1 MKRVKVPSTTAHL
14 VLLEA
19 GYRCAN
25 PVCRQIITIDVHH
38 IVPVKEGGG
47 NKPDNLLALCPNC
60 HALVHREGVQ
70 KRAVE
75 AWKSLIVSL
84 NNPNRASADI
94 LLLLYEEQKRFDSD
108 SKTEEHPA
116 PQFRFSGDSLGF
128 LAGLITS
135 GLAEIS
141 RRFLGAGMFGAS
153 HPTFEVRLTDKGMS
167 LVTAWRAGDPDAIA
181 ATLSGESHDG
191 VKFGDSAEAEVIKGQ
206 LGEKRL

>member
-141 RRFLGAGMFGAS
+141 RRFLGAGMFGARIQRSRSDLLIKACPLLLHGVLVILMLLPLLYQVS
-153 HPTFEVRLTDKGMS
+153 HMMGSSSEILLKLR
-167 LVTAWRAGDPDAIA
+167 
-181 ATLSGESHDG
+181 
-191 VKFGDSAEAEVIKGQ
+191 
-206 LGEKRL
+206 